1 MLYIVGATAAA
12 LFVFRAFTK
21 RNGSEPSKRN
31 GSKPSIR
38 AVEVQAAKVKA
49 AARKVDSSAAAV
61 EVALKPLMA
70 A

>member
-1 MLYIVGATAAA
+1 MLYIVGATAAT
-12 LFVFRAFTK
+12 LFVSAFKK
-21 RNGSEPSKRN
+21 RDRFEPVRESN
-31 GSKPSIR
+31 VR
-38 AVEVQAAKVKA
+38 AVKLKA

>member
-1 MLYIVGATAAA
+1 MLYIVGAAAAA
-12 LFVFRAFTK
+12 LFVFAFTK
-21 RNGSEPSKRN
+21 RNGSEPSNRN
-31 GSKPSIR
+31 GSKPSMR

>member
-12 LFVFRAFTK
+12 LFVFAFNK
-21 RNGSEPSKRN
+21 RDRFEP
-31 GSKPSIR
+31 PSVR
-38 AVEVQAAKVKA
+38 ESNVRAAKLKA